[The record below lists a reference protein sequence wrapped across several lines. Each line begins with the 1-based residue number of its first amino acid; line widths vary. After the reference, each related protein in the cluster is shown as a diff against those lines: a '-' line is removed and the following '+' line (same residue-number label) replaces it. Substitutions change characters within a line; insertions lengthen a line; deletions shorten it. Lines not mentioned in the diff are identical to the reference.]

1 MSDNSTK
8 NDKFAVIR
16 TGGKQY
22 VVREGD
28 TIQVEKLSD
37 DLKEGDKVK
46 FDDVLLKAEG
56 DKVELGEP
64 QVKASVEAELIE
76 TAKDKK
82 KLVLRF
88 RAKSNYKKV
97 KGHRQYYSKVKIT
110 KIA

>member
-1 MSDNSTK
+1 MSSNATQK
-8 NDKFAVIR
+8 DKFAVIR

-22 VVREGD
+22 LVREGD
-28 TIQVEKLSD
+28 IIKIEKLSD

-46 FDDVLLKAEG
+46 FDDVLLKADG

-64 QVKASVEAELIE
+64 QVKSSVEAELLE

-82 KLVLRF
+82 VLVLRF